1 MRERPSCAVEL
12 RCFGVWRWAVA
23 LVAATAMAAMAAWAG
38 LALANHSSDS
48 AAIAAVATALA
59 GLSLWLAA
67 SLARVDGGTL
77 ACVDGCWTF
86 AYKRRGVD
94 RIEAGAL
101 AVALDL
107 GSFLLLTLTRTAGP
121 RRLARR
127 WLPVQRRGLEAD
139 WHALR
144 CAVYSPP
151 PATPDA
157 VAANELLTE

>member
-1 MRERPSCAVEL
+1 MRERPSCVVEL
-12 RCFGVWRWAVA
+12 RRFGVWRSAVA
-23 LVAATAMAAMAAWAG
+23 LVAVAAIAAMAAWAG
-38 LALANHSSDS
+38 LALANRASDS

-77 ACVDGCWTF
+77 ACVDGGWTL
-86 AYKRRGVD
+86 AYRRYGVD

-101 AVALDL
+101 TVALDL
-107 GSFLLLTLTRTAGP
+107 GSFLLLTLTRTGGP

-151 PATPDA
+151 PAASDA
-157 VAANELLTE
+157 AAANEPLTE